1 MPALL
6 APTEK
11 LCEGA
16 APNDRLRVRPPGWV
30 LAGEGPY
37 WKLDVEEE
45 AVRGEEG
52 TLRDEKESAMK
63 YTGQKSQYNGLL
75 QPWRMDR
82 LSSDGV

>member
-16 APNDRLRVRPPGWV
+16 APNDRLRVRPPGWM

-63 YTGQKSQYNGLL
+63 YTGQRKASIQWTVTTLENGPSFL
-75 QPWRMDR
+75 
-82 LSSDGV
+82 